1 MDADLAADFLPPLN
15 EVVRN
20 ENISLYTPFLTP
32 VTEMDQHAFE
42 RDRDKEKDRKKKRG
56 TRGRRLIA
64 LPDREP
70 VKTNRSRISGG
81 MDDHGASI
89 ALAAIPKEPLPL
101 KPTPL
106 RPKTAP
112 RRAAAIAAKAN
123 ITTMSTELQQDD
135 ISAAPSPE
143 QTVTLATRA
152 SRRNRVLTA
161 SPEPVKPTA
170 VATVTHITPIKEEVA
185 EPVTQAPSA
194 PAPEVDMDVARVK
207 PASTWTCSHCH
218 RPEAVLDDKRRFD
231 GPIGRPNLCSDC
243 GKFPVPPVF
252 TCDTPANRITSQP
265 RSIQPRTPEAKRP
278 PLLLSRTSLHPT
290 LHSRKTVLHRHR
302 RSFQLSRLRQYSQNH
317 QVCSL
322 LASQRLLRDQVR
334 LCSVSL
340 REA

>member
-1 MDADLAADFLPPLN
+1 MTPKGPLRLMRSSSCSRTAIAHDMREQIQVYLKSLTIIGYAFDGSLIMDADLAADFLPPLN
-15 EVVRN
+15 AVVRN

-81 MDDHGASI
+81 MDEHGASI

-101 KPTPL
+101 KPTPS

-135 ISAAPSPE
+135 HSAAPSPE
-143 QTVTLATRA
+143 HTVTLATRA

-161 SPEPVKPTA
+161 SPEPVKSTT
-170 VATVTHITPIKEEVA
+170 VAGIAHIAPIKEEAA
-185 EPVTQAPSA
+185 ESVTQASSA
-194 PAPEVDMDVARVK
+194 SVPEIDMDGASAK
-207 PASTWTCSHCH
+207 PVSTWTCSHCH

-243 GKFPVPPVF
+243 GKFP
-252 TCDTPANRITSQP
+252 
-265 RSIQPRTPEAKRP
+265 
-278 PLLLSRTSLHPT
+278 
-290 LHSRKTVLHRHR
+290 
-302 RSFQLSRLRQYSQNH
+302 
-317 QVCSL
+317 
-322 LASQRLLRDQVR
+322 
-334 LCSVSL
+334 
-340 REA
+340 